1 MKTLIKCDKKVSKSN
16 LSSESNIT
24 IFPNLNHGQYLNA
37 LTDID
42 EPAGGAPA
50 ELLALEAERDLDDAW
65 DVPRRRLHPDRVA
78 RDQLTPH
85 QHRAE
90 DHLHTESNERH

>member
-1 MKTLIKCDKKVSKSN
+1 MYAY
-16 LSSESNIT
+16 LS
-24 IFPNLNHGQYLNA
+24 A

-50 ELLALEAERDLDDAW
+50 ELLALEAERDLDDAR
-65 DVPRRRLHPDRVA
+65 DVPRRRLHPDGVA
-78 RDQLTPH
+78 RDQLAPH

-90 DHLHTESNERH
+90 DHLHAL